1 MKKFSIYV
9 GAICAVVMLLS
20 SSAIIAQNRMAGSEP
35 ETLVTVQNRVLS
47 ETQNVQ
53 QLQTEAESKITQ
65 MRANMQKIMANIRDE
80 QKQRMAN
87 QISEQIT
94 RLNKVWT
101 DHFTSVLN
109 KLDLALQKIET
120 RTDKAKT
127 NGKDISMMNIAIQSA
142 KTSIEVARKTVATQ
156 ATNTYIVDTTIV
168 QDGLSSPSA
177 ETQEDQ
183 DLMMKNLK
191 SQFRATRDQLQK
203 DISTLRDGVVKD
215 ARNSVKNALETLSQ
229 IPGVDNEPGQK

>member
-1 MKKFSIYV
+1 MKKLSIYV
-9 GAICAVVMLLS
+9 GAICALAILLS
-20 SSAIIAQNRMAGSEP
+20 ASAINAQNRIASSEP
-35 ETLVTVQNRVLS
+35 EALATVQNRVLS

-53 QLQTEAESKITQ
+53 QLQTEADAKITK
-65 MRANMQKIMANIRDE
+65 MRANMQKIMTSIKDE

-87 QISEQIT
+87 QINEQIT

-109 KLDLALQKIET
+109 KLDLALQKIKT

-127 NGKDISMMNIAIQSA
+127 NGKDTSLINIAIQSA
-142 KTSIEVARKTVATQ
+142 QTSIEVARKAVATQ
-156 ATNTYIVDTTIV
+156 ATNSYIVNATSV
-168 QDGLSSPSA
+168 QDGLSTPSA
-177 ETQEDQ
+177 ETQKDQ

-229 IPGVDNEPGQK
+229 IAGVNNEPGQK